1 MLTKIFTVEVVSPQS
16 INTFATSIGSEVPSF
31 TCLNFS
37 SISSKYVCCV
47 DSSIDVVKICA
58 DNGFIYEYIHDLEVT
73 ADEYNK
79 EYTIGTNAIGSNVY
93 HLFFIKTPKPIPEDL
108 SPPDLSMNNIS
119 Q

>member
-1 MLTKIFTVEVVSPQS
+1 M
-16 INTFATSIGSEVPSF
+16 
-31 TCLNFS
+31 
-37 SISSKYVCCV
+37 CCV

-93 HLFFIKTPKPIPEDL
+93 YLFFIKTPKPIPEDL